1 MTATTSCARSARSS
15 RRRSGV
21 SASGSPSPAT
31 RSRSS
36 TATWAAATRS
46 RAPKELR
53 LIADVARTEALLL
66 DPVYTG
72 NAFYGMTRELERH
85 PRSLGDRIVFVHT
98 GGIFGLFP
106 KAEEM
111 AAVL

>member
-1 MTATTSCARSARSS
+1 M
-15 RRRSGV
+15 
-21 SASGSPSPAT
+21 
-31 RSRSS
+31 
-36 TATWAAATRS
+36 
-46 RAPKELR
+46 
-53 LIADVARTEALLL
+53 
-66 DPVYTG
+66 YTG
-72 NAFYGMTRELERH
+72 KAFYGMTRELERH